1 MRRLFLLLVLLS
13 TTTSF
18 GQAPQKV
25 NLTEYIR
32 EIQIWHKENNHMS
45 LAFWIPTGYWKIAT
59 EGNPQI
65 SGETVDQIVS
75 AFDDYVLVCG
85 LDVEIHTNG
94 TASFTDEATL
104 RQSISLIDEQGEVY
118 LPLVD
123 EEVTPEASGFLEP
136 MKPMFRQMLG
146 QMGEG
151 MHFFFFKVQDE
162 NGKTA
167 IDEYQEG
174 SFTIKH
180 SDKEFSYTLPLV
192 ALMPGKKCPVDH
204 AEMKGNW
211 KYCPFHGDLLKE

>member
-1 MRRLFLLLVLLS
+1 MFVLLS
-13 TTTSF
+13 TATSF

-25 NLTEYIR
+25 NLTDYIR

-85 LDVEIHTNG
+85 LDVDIHTNG
-94 TASFTDEATL
+94 TALFTDEATL

-118 LPLVD
+118 LPLDDD
-123 EEVTPEASGFLEP
+123 EVSPEASGFLEP

-167 IDEYQEG
+167 IDEYKEG

-180 SDKEFSYTLPLV
+180 SDKEFKYELPLV
-192 ALMPGKKCPVDH
+192 TLMPSKKCPVDH

>member
-1 MRRLFLLLVLLS
+1 MKHLFVWLALLA
-13 TTTSF
+13 TATSF

-32 EIQIWHKENNHMS
+32 EIQKWHKENNDMS

-65 SGETVDQIVS
+65 SGEAVDQIVA

-85 LDVEIHTNG
+85 LDVDIHTNG

-104 RQSISLIDEQGEVY
+104 RKSISLIDADGEVY
-118 LPLVD
+118 LPLTD
-123 EEVTPEASGFLEP
+123 DEVTPEASGFLEP

-151 MHFFFFKVQDE
+151 MHFYFFKVQDE

-167 IDEYQEG
+167 LNEYQEG

-180 SDKEFSYTLPLV
+180 SDKQFNFTLPLV
-192 ALMPGKKCPVDH
+192 ALMPPKKCPVDH

-211 KYCPFHGDLLKE
+211 KYCPFHGDLLEY

>member
-1 MRRLFLLLVLLS
+1 MPIFL
-13 TTTSF
+13 
-18 GQAPQKV
+18 
-25 NLTEYIR
+25 
-32 EIQIWHKENNHMS
+32 
-45 LAFWIPTGYWKIAT
+45 
-59 EGNPQI
+59 
-65 SGETVDQIVS
+65 
-75 AFDDYVLVCG
+75 
-85 LDVEIHTNG
+85 
-94 TASFTDEATL
+94 TDEDATVHRPL
-104 RQSISLIDEQGEVY
+104 GNVEVC
-118 LPLVD
+118 
-123 EEVTPEASGFLEP
+123 PEASGFLKP

-211 KYCPFHGDLLKE
+211 KYCPFHGDLFKE